1 MKKTYITLLAT
12 ALFFF
17 VSTEAFSQ
25 EDYGNSLNAF
35 VTFGGNPTIGGHYE
49 IQVIESLTVAPEFRY
64 FFNSDG
70 DGYTAIGAR
79 ANYYFDTIFKL
90 KEPWDVWF
98 GANVGWYINYSDT
111 FALSIHGGVEYK
123 FNETIGLIA
132 EFGGGRSF
140 AGGLGVAFHL

>member
-1 MKKTYITLLAT
+1 MKKTYITWLAT

-70 DGYTAIGAR
+70 
-79 ANYYFDTIFKL
+79 K
-90 KEPWDVWF
+90 
-98 GANVGWYINYSDT
+98 
-111 FALSIHGGVEYK
+111 GG
-123 FNETIGLIA
+123 TL
-132 EFGGGRSF
+132 
-140 AGGLGVAFHL
+140 